1 MEELEKE
8 WDYLLERTIDK
19 GQKLNEASRQQRFNT
34 GVRDFEFWLSEVRSL
49 GKHRAGYHGHM
60 S

>member
-8 WDYLLERTIDK
+8 WNHLLERTADK

-34 GVRDFEFWLSEVRSL
+34 GIRDFEFWLSEVITS
-49 GKHRAGYHGHM
+49 GNSWSMGA
-60 S
+60 